1 MLLSFLW
8 CRRRDCLGRSHLT
21 AIPCFVFCN
30 FITSNK
36 STPLPLEPDK
46 ASPCGVL
53 RPPIQSTCIKKDS
66 VRSLFMVSKTG
77 LEPVQISPHAP
88 QTCASTIPPLRHKW
102 NYSIFK
108 VFYFIFVAEQSLS
121 LLPSP
126 SKATFSC
133 FLVGRVPLRHK
144 WNYSIFKVIYFIF
157 TGGASSIY
165 KHQIPLQINLIMD
178 KKACQIRN

>member
-1 MLLSFLW
+1 M
-8 CRRRDCLGRSHLT
+8 
-21 AIPCFVFCN
+21 
-30 FITSNK
+30 
-36 STPLPLEPDK
+36 
-46 ASPCGVL
+46 
-53 RPPIQSTCIKKDS
+53 
-66 VRSLFMVSKTG
+66 SKTG

-108 VFYFIFVAEQSLS
+108 VIYFIFVAEQSLSLLPSPSKATFSCFLVGRVPLRHKWNYSIFKVIYFIFVAEQSLS

-157 TGGASSIY
+157 TDGVSSIY
-165 KHQIPLQINLIMD
+165 KHQILLQINLIMD